1 MLFNDNTGA
10 WKKKKIYSFA
20 YKNKCLLTDNEIG
33 AKNQILGSYS
43 LECEMTSLDTVAN
56 LFTAYVFA
64 RQHAD
69 ITELLFHAFYVLLSL
84 LLKNYLNNTEVIIH
98 SKEIKY
104 RFCLLQ
110 QYLFFYKQLGLI
122 IYMKMERNIKQ
133 SFGRTFCFLF
143 MVCHHSTTAT
153 LRVIQFKLDTIDSKR
168 IRRE

>member
-1 MLFNDNTGA
+1 M
-10 WKKKKIYSFA
+10 KKQIY

-33 AKNQILGSYS
+33 AKNQILGSDS
-43 LECEMTSLDTVAN
+43 LDCEMTSLDTVAN

-110 QYLFFYKQLGLI
+110 QYLFFLQ
-122 IYMKMERNIKQ
+122 
-133 SFGRTFCFLF
+133 
-143 MVCHHSTTAT
+143 AT
-153 LRVIQFKLDTIDSKR
+153 RSHYLHENGTKH
-168 IRRE
+168 